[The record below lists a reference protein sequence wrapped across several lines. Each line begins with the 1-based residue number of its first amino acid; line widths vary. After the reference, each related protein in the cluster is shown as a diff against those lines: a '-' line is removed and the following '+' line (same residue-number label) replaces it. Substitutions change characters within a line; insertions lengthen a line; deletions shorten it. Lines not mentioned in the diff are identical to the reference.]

1 MDKPRSKKWMY
12 YDRVSKEYLDG
23 VENFLNYAF
32 RERETISCPC
42 SQCVLYYQINR
53 ATAYDHLVVN
63 GVMPSHDTLFCH
75 GESLNE
81 SNSTHVNNYRQLTT
95 RGDDMRGMIH
105 DVSGGFTQSMDS
117 DISERGEMEPNSEEN
132 NTNPSINQS
141 HPEVD
146 KFEQLLKD
154 SNEELYPGCK
164 KFNKLSFLLHLYNMK
179 WSFKWTNESFNALL
193 GLLKDALPEGEKLPP
208 SFCETKKILE
218 VLGLKYKKMHAC
230 PNDCMLFKN
239 EFASKNVNKCLICG
253 ASRWKKLIE
262 KSQPKS

>member
-81 SNSTHVNNYRQLTT
+81 SNSTHVNNYRQLTI

-141 HPEVD
+141 HLEVN

-193 GLLKDALPEGEKLPP
+193 GLLKDALPEGEK
-208 SFCETKKILE
+208 
-218 VLGLKYKKMHAC
+218 
-230 PNDCMLFKN
+230 
-239 EFASKNVNKCLICG
+239 
-253 ASRWKKLIE
+253 
-262 KSQPKS
+262 

>member
-81 SNSTHVNNYRQLTT
+81 SNSTHVNNYRQLTI

-105 DVSGGFTQSMDS
+105 D
-117 DISERGEMEPNSEEN
+117 
-132 NTNPSINQS
+132 
-141 HPEVD
+141 
-146 KFEQLLKD
+146 
-154 SNEELYPGCK
+154 
-164 KFNKLSFLLHLYNMK
+164 
-179 WSFKWTNESFNALL
+179 
-193 GLLKDALPEGEKLPP
+193 ALPSLWIVILVKGVRW
-208 SFCETKKILE
+208 SQTQKKII
-218 VLGLKYKKMHAC
+218 
-230 PNDCMLFKN
+230 
-239 EFASKNVNKCLICG
+239 LIH
-253 ASRWKKLIE
+253 L
-262 KSQPKS
+262 